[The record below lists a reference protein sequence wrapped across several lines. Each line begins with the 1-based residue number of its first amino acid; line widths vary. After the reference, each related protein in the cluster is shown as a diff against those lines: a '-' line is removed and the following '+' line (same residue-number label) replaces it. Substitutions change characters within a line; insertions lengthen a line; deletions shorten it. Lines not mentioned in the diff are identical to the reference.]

1 MKKIRIIFSSIF
13 ILFVIP
19 WLDTCKVR
27 SSKFRPIY
35 KQFYWIFI
43 LNFFILMWVGS
54 KVPEGYYLIISQ
66 IATIYYF
73 SHFLIMMPLLGKFEK
88 TLPLPDN
95 IFIMSTKK

>member
-1 MKKIRIIFSSIF
+1 
-13 ILFVIP
+13 
-19 WLDTCKVR
+19 
-27 SSKFRPIY
+27 
-35 KQFYWIFI
+35 
-43 LNFFILMWVGS
+43 MWVGS